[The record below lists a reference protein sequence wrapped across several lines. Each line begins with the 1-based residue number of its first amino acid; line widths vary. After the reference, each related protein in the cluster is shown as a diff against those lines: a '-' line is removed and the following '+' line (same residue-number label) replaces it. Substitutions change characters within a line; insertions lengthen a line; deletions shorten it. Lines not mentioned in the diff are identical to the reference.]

1 MSGGYFDYKEWHIDQ
16 IADDVESYIN
26 KCDRKEEKD
35 WGYEDQSGKYIPYV
49 YEESE
54 EVLNEFRKGLKIL
67 RQAFVYAKRID
78 YLLSGDDGDESFL
91 EHLKQELE
99 ALSAEEALDEMVRI
113 NQELGLYDE
122 T

>member
-16 IADDVESYIN
+16 IADDVESYIS

-35 WGYEDQSGKYIPYV
+35 WGYEDENGKYIPYV

-99 ALSAEEALDEMVRI
+99 ALNDR
-113 NQELGLYDE
+113 
-122 T
+122 

>member
-1 MSGGYFDYKEWHIDQ
+1 MSGGFFQYKQWQIDQ

>member
-1 MSGGYFDYKEWHIDQ
+1 MSGGFFNYKQWGIDQ
-16 IADDVESYIN
+16 IAEDLESYIG
-26 KCDRKEEKD
+26 KCERKEEKD
-35 WGYEDQSGKYIPYV
+35 WGYKDENGKYIPYV

-122 T
+122 

>member
-1 MSGGYFDYKEWHIDQ
+1 MSGGFFDYKEWHINQ
-16 IADDVESYIN
+16 IADDVESYID

-35 WGYEDQSGKYIPYV
+35 WGYKDENGKYIPYV